1 MSFKLSSYCPML
13 YAHED
18 KVHVHAIQL
27 STCLFIP
34 KTMVQWRR
42 VKHMLPQQIRNG
54 GYVRTMCLHND
65 DNMSD
70 YYSQKLQ
77 CNKVV
82 SHCASPIREK
92 TEYCW

>member
-1 MSFKLSSYCPML
+1 LSNV

-54 GYVRTMCLHND
+54 VTSGRCVFITTIIW
-65 DNMSD
+65 
-70 YYSQKLQ
+70 
-77 CNKVV
+77 
-82 SHCASPIREK
+82 ATIIRK
-92 TEYCW
+92 SCSVTR